1 MIATLRTT
9 SSNDTLIIKKIE
21 KIAQKTK
28 RSKSAVITEA
38 LCEYLEDVELAEKA
52 EKAYNEFMASDQKTY
67 GLEDLKTAVL

>member
-38 LCEYLEDVELAEKA
+38 ICEYLEDIELAEKSSRC
-52 EKAYNEFMASDQKTY
+52 EQTY
-67 GLEDLKTAVL
+67 L